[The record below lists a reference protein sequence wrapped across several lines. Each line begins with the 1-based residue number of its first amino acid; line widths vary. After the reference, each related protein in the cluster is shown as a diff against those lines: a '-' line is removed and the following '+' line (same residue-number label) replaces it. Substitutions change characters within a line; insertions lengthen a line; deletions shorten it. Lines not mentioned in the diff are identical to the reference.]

1 MHAHELDPG
10 LVASPH
16 LSVGREVDEADP
28 TLLEA
33 ASAGHSEALNPGA
46 LLNLQRLAGNASV
59 SSLLRE
65 EIVGSSPV
73 REVVNSGGG
82 APLESSIR
90 SDMESRLGHDFADV
104 RIHTGSK
111 ADESARAINAQAFT
125 VGNNVVFQTS
135 KFAPDTHTG
144 MHTLAHEL
152 IHVVQQRNGPVAGS
166 PAPGGIRLSD
176 PSDTFEQAAERAAT
190 SAMAGT
196 SQTPAP
202 ATGEASIQRA
212 TMVEEQEDETAQ
224 TLAAQRA
231 SMVEEQDEDF
241 VGGF

>member
-16 LSVGREVDEADP
+16 LSVSREVDEADP

-59 SSLLRE
+59 SSL
-65 EIVGSSPV
+65 SST
-73 REVVNSGGG
+73 
-82 APLESSIR
+82 R

-104 RIHTGSK
+104 RIHTGSR

-196 SQTPAP
+196 SQNPAP

>member
-16 LSVGREVDEADP
+16 LSVSREVDEADP

-33 ASAGHSEALNPGA
+33 AAAGHSEALNPGA

-59 SSLLRE
+59 SSLVGE
-65 EIVGSSPV
+65 EIGESSPV
-73 REVVNSGGG
+73 HEVVNSGGG

-90 SDMESRLGHDFADV
+90 SDMESRFGHDFTDV
-104 RIHTGSK
+104 RIHTGSE
-111 ADESARAINAQAFT
+111 ADQSARAINAQAFT
-125 VGNNVVFQTS
+125 VGNDIAFQTG
-135 KFAPDTHTG
+135 KFTPDTPTG

-152 IHVVQQRNGPVAGS
+152 THVVQQRSGPVAGT

-176 PSDTFEQAAERAAT
+176 PSDAFERAAERTAT
-190 SAMAGT
+190 AAMALPSRT
-196 SQTPAP
+196 QTAG
-202 ATGEASIQRA
+202 TGEASVQRA
-212 TMVEEQEDETAQ
+212 SMVELEEDESAQ